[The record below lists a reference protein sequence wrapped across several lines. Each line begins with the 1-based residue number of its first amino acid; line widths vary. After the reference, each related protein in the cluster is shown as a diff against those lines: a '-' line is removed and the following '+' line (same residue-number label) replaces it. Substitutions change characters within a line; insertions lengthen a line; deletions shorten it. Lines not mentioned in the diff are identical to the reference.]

1 MKNLIVQNILNN
13 KKNITPEFEN
23 SIIQKYNSYISY
35 TQIPKV
41 NLVQGIDIKN
51 IPPKLNTLYQNCMDI
66 IGDNYN
72 MLVNLQT
79 YKPAGF
85 ITSLLTNKYF
95 ENTISQDNHLN
106 NILYIDTNL
115 LIEDY
120 KKLMDKNDSTSLNL
134 VHSLDVLYKEVETAD
149 YIFWDKFGM
158 LNSNYALTKIYNI
171 LDIRYRK
178 CLGNMFFITGGKQ
191 TMEQKFSNELYDV
204 MNLTL
209 PSVINLERE
218 QFTYIKE
225 EF

>member
-1 MKNLIVQNILNN
+1 MRNLVIQNILKN
-13 KKNITPEFEN
+13 KQNITPEFEN
-23 SIIQKYNSYISY
+23 SIIQKYNSFITY
-35 TQIPKV
+35 TQLPTV
-41 NLVQGIDIKN
+41 NLVQSIDTTN
-51 IPPKLNTLYQNCMDI
+51 MTPKVNTLYQNCTDI
-66 IGDNYN
+66 IGDKYN
-72 MLVNLQT
+72 ILINLYT

-85 ITSLLTNKYF
+85 IAALMSNTYF
-95 ENTISQDNHLN
+95 QNTVLQDNHLN

-120 KKLMDKNDSTSLNL
+120 KKLMDKNDSVPLNL
-134 VHSLDVLYKEVETAD
+134 VHSMDVLYKDIETAD
-149 YIFWDKFGM
+149 FIFWDKFGM

-218 QFTYIKE
+218 QFTYIRE
-225 EF
+225 EN